1 MGAKT
6 RGGANCLYMNPGD
19 DEFMEDD
26 PLANHA
32 WSEESPVQ
40 TDGHLREKARRFSNA
55 AGDTWEQARE
65 KANVARERT
74 EVFLRQNPVP
84 TILGALA
91 IGLAIGLAIR
101 YASSDEKEEEVKT
114 PLGNLNWSF
123 LSLPFLWPL
132 LKSAREK
139 YQESADALK
148 DSAGRLRKIDLDRYA
163 KPIRKRWK
171 SISG

>member
-1 MGAKT
+1 MRT
-6 RGGANCLYMNPGD
+6 IYMNPGD
-19 DEFMEDD
+19 EEFMEDD
-26 PLANHA
+26 PLANQS
-32 WSEESPVQ
+32 WSEESRDR
-40 TDGHLREKARRFSNA
+40 TDGRLRERARRFSNT

-74 EVFLRQNPVP
+74 EIFLRENPVP

-101 YASSDEKEEEVKT
+101 YASRAEEEEAETKA
-114 PLGNLNWSF
+114 PLGNLNWGF

-132 LKSAREK
+132 VKSAREK
-139 YQESADALK
+139 YQESANALK
-148 DSAGRLRKIDLDRYA
+148 SGAGRLRKIDIDRYA

-171 SISG
+171 ALTD

>member
-1 MGAKT
+1 MI
-6 RGGANCLYMNPGD
+6 NPDG

-26 PLANHA
+26 PLAAQSHA
-32 WSEESPVQ
+32 EERLVRTEGRLRQTAQKVSE
-40 TDGHLREKARRFSNA
+40 A
-55 AGDTWEQARE
+55 AGDTWDNA
-65 KANVARERT
+65 KMARERT

-101 YASSDEKEEEVKT
+101 YASSEEKEAEVKT
-114 PLGNLNWSF
+114 PLGNLIWSF

-139 YQESADALK
+139 YHESADALK
-148 DSAGRLRKIDLDRYA
+148 DGAGRLRKIDIDRYA
-163 KPIRKRWK
+163 K
-171 SISG
+171 